1 MRNLKKVLSLSLA
14 MVMLFG
20 MMVIGAGAATYT
32 DVADGSD
39 KEEAIEV
46 MTAIEV
52 MQGPGNNQFN
62 PKGTLTRAEA
72 AMIVARA
79 VMTPKTVKVLSAN
92 VTQSQFADV
101 NAQSS
106 WAASAIEACVSQGI
120 IAGDGAGNFNPT
132 NQVTGTQFAAM
143 LLRALGFDPTRY
155 TGSSW
160 EINAR
165 RDALDAGL
173 DEGVNM
179 VGSLSRE
186 DAAQMALNALMYD
199 PAGTKWT
206 IEGSNGLTFDSM
218 TEAALY
224 KALLDL
230 EGDIVRT
237 PGSGSL
243 ATKNFKLA
251 NAYVEDENGRS
262 FNVWTVDGKPVVSL
276 EVGSLKSYT
285 TSVTEGKIYTDLGAS
300 GIKGTSA
307 RYVVLDSIVVDGV
320 LQTKTVT
327 ETDEDGNETTKE
339 ETLTLNIT
347 QGSTKTFSYS
357 GNGVNVAFYATNAKN
372 HYDCVV
378 INEHLGTVAK
388 VNKATTVADRS
399 VSVKVG
405 DATLEFETEEFE
417 KGDAVLY
424 TLGQDDGK
432 TVITSM
438 KLADVVVDATIKS
451 FTDSRVVTSAG
462 TYYYAKVNAGK
473 ATTSAL
479 GETVDLY
486 LDSCGY
492 LKALDVPEAAPVNTF
507 AYIEATDATYRAASG
522 LSGGQASGT
531 AQVRAV
537 LADGTVGI
545 YSLTISRKTVDGE
558 AHFMHGKYDLGAVSA
573 LDSTTK
579 LATAVSSAFKGKV
592 LGYTLSSD
600 GKSLTLSAPTV
611 ADDEDLASGISYVN
625 PLTENYSSGTMMEAT
640 KDVLVN
646 ANTKFVVIS
655 GSGNDTKASVSTGSL
670 TMGKD
675 HELTTEKTIVVMTR
689 GNASTGVAT
698 VVFTTDDIGQAI
710 GNAAGYAYVN
720 KNSASYGGTA
730 QRPVITYTGTAMD
743 GSTVTLTAGLQDEDN
758 EIEVATGVWAYNS
771 DNEMIGKVLKNEKVT
786 VIGSQINFNGK
797 WYNLT
802 DSTQY
807 VFVNRSLTEAN
818 GNYCVVIPDSNGRNA
833 VAVFVISKG

>member
-92 VTQSQFADV
+92 VTESQFADV
-101 NAQSS
+101 NAHSS

-262 FNVWTVDGKPVVSL
+262 FNVWTVDGKAVVAL
-276 EVGSLKSYT
+276 EVGSLKNYT

-307 RYVVLDSIVVDGV
+307 RYIVLDSIVVDGV
-320 LQTKTVT
+320 TKTKTVT
-327 ETDEDGNETTKE
+327 ETDDEGKETTKE
-339 ETLTLNIT
+339 ETLTLDIT

-357 GNGVNVAFYATNAKN
+357 GNGVNVAFYATNSKN

-378 INEHLGTVAK
+378 VNEYLGTVAK

-424 TLGQDDGK
+424 TLGQDDGA
-432 TVITSM
+432 TVISSM

-462 TYYYAKVNAGK
+462 TYYYAKVNDGK
-473 ATTSAL
+473 ATTSDL

-492 LKALDVPEAAPVNTF
+492 LKALDVPEAAPVSTF
-507 AYIEATDATYRAASG
+507 AYIEATDATYKAASG
-522 LSGGQASGT
+522 LTGGQPSGS

-545 YSLTISRKTVDGE
+545 YNLTISRKNGNFV
-558 AHFMHGKYDLGAVSA
+558 HGDYVLGAVTE
-573 LDSTTK
+573 LNSTAK
-579 LATAVSSAFKGKV
+579 LAQAVADLFKGQV

-600 GKSLTLSAPTV
+600 GKSLTLSAPTA

-625 PLTENYSSGTMMEAT
+625 ALTADYTSGTIMKAT

-646 ANTKFVVIS
+646 GKTTFVVIS

-670 TMGKD
+670 TLGEDNK
-675 HELTTEKTIVVMTR
+675 LTSADTVVVMTR

-698 VVFTTDDIGQAI
+698 VVFTTADTGTVV

-720 KNSASYGGTA
+720 KSSASYGGTA
-730 QRPVITYTGTAMD
+730 QKPVVTYTGTAMD
-743 GSTVTLTAGLQDEDN
+743 GSTVTLTAGLEDEDT
-758 EIEVATGVWAYNS
+758 EITVATGVWAYNS
-771 DNEMIGKVLKNEKVT
+771 DNEMIGKVLASKKVT
-786 VIGSQINFNGK
+786 VIGEQINFNGK

-802 DSTQY
+802 GSTQY